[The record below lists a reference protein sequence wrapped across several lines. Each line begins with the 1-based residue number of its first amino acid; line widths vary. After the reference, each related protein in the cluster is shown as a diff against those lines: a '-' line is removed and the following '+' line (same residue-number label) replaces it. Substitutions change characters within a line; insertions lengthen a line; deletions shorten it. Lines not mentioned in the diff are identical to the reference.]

1 MQLFSCIFHLFW
13 VFLRIIIN
21 RIIRRLTTYYLLL
34 TLAHLPVSAFADEK
48 HETGQFD
55 RSGFQENL

>member
-1 MQLFSCIFHLFW
+1 MKENISNLYFQLNVGYQIFIF
-13 VFLRIIIN
+13 VK
-21 RIIRRLTTYYLLL
+21 YLIKIL
-34 TLAHLPVSAFADEK
+34 HIVSAFADEK